1 MVRRG
6 SLHFAAAILVL
17 VVFGSN
23 IAAGPSG
30 SGRIA
35 FISDRGGK
43 PQIYLMN
50 ADGSNI
56 SLLIDPPGRLGSS
69 DKIAFSLDRRKIA
82 FRSDMPGEGF
92 QFYIMNA
99 HGSNLTRLTN
109 PPADVQNT
117 TFGPDAQSIAF
128 ASGSRL
134 NY

>member
-30 SGRIA
+30 SGRIS

-69 DKIAFSLDRRKIA
+69 DKIAFSPDGRKIA
-82 FRSDMPGEGF
+82 LSCGGNVCV
-92 QFYIMNA
+92 MNTD
-99 HGSNLTRLTN
+99 GSNMIVLTSGR
-109 PPADVQNT
+109 
-117 TFGPDAQSIAF
+117 GPVF
-128 ASGSRL
+128 VP
-134 NY
+134 

>member
-17 VVFGSN
+17 VVFGSTS
-23 IAAGPSG
+23 AGGPAG

-35 FISDRGGK
+35 FISARGGK

-69 DKIAFSLDRRKIA
+69 DKIAFSLDGRKIA
-82 FRSDMPGEGF
+82 FRSDMPGECC

-99 HGSNLTRLTN
+99 DGSNVTRLTN
-109 PPADVQNT
+109 LLGDSSHP
-117 TFGPDAQSIAF
+117 TFNPYGRKIAF
-128 ASGSRL
+128 
-134 NY
+134 

>member
-23 IAAGPSG
+23 IAAGPLG

-56 SLLIDPPGRLGSS
+56 SLLIDPPGRIDSS
-69 DKIAFSLDRRKIA
+69 DKIVFSLDGRKIA
-82 FRSDMPGEGF
+82 FRSDMPGECC
-92 QFYIMNA
+92 QIYIVNA
-99 HGSNLTRLTN
+99 DGSNLTLLT
-109 PPADVQNT
+109 DLR
-117 TFGPDAQSIAF
+117 GDS
-128 ASGSRL
+128 
-134 NY
+134 

>member
-50 ADGSNI
+50 ADGSNMTVLT
-56 SLLIDPPGRLGSS
+56 SGRGSVYV
-69 DKIAFSLDRRKIA
+69 
-82 FRSDMPGEGF
+82 P
-92 QFYIMNA
+92 
-99 HGSNLTRLTN
+99 
-109 PPADVQNT
+109 
-117 TFGPDAQSIAF
+117 
-128 ASGSRL
+128 
-134 NY
+134 